1 MTMKT
6 AKLIASLAFAAAL
19 LPAAA
24 LAKPLELIVF
34 FGGANWPLWVAAD
47 KGFFGAQGLE
57 VNITSTPGSVYLV
70 QNLVQGKFDIGFA
83 TFDNVVGYDEG
94 QGEAPLDRP
103 ADLVAVVG
111 GLTGGVRLMA
121 SPGIQSIADL
131 KGQSLAVD
139 APSTGYSLVM
149 RKFLEEGGLSEA
161 DYRMDNMGGT
171 GARAQALMDGKI
183 VATIVTSPIDQGPR
197 AKGFRV
203 LADSSS
209 IGPYQATLFMVRRE
223 WARAHEAELVHFA
236 RAYIDA
242 VAWLAD
248 PAHRDE
254 AVALYLKHL
263 PKANAQSAAKA
274 WDALLGGKDEGLRK
288 DGSIDMA
295 GAATVLKL
303 RSEFGR
309 PRKDLTDLSRYV
321 DESYYRKAVAMAPSA
336 SPTNASA
343 RAGGTAEARNME
355 LVGYQDLSGRSAY
368 QPLVHRQGERWIA
381 YIGHHGGKTRNPITG
396 VDEDNGTSIVDVTDP
411 RAPKLLAHIPGE
423 PGSGESGGAQM
434 VRLCDGATL
443 PKADKSKVYLL
454 RPFGNKAHEI
464 WDVTDPARPK
474 ILTTIVKVKGTH
486 KSWWEC
492 DTGIAYLVSG
502 LDGWRVRRMTQVYD
516 LSDPAH
522 PRFIRNF
529 GLAGQQPGATGEA
542 PEELHGPIS
551 TGPQGN
557 RVYFGYGTNKRGILQ
572 IVDRKKLLE
581 GAAEPTDANLDY
593 PEVGRMYLPPTNGA
607 HTTFPVLGVPV
618 AEFAKDKEGAKR
630 DFAVIVDESLKNEC
644 EEARQMVWIAD
655 ITAEKHPFNVS
666 SWTVPEASGNFCARG
681 GRFGSHSSNENMTP
695 IYYRRMVF
703 IAFFNAGVRALD
715 IRDPYHP
722 KEVAYYIPAV
732 TDLTDKRCV
741 GKGAAE
747 RCKVAIQTNNV
758 DVDDRG
764 YVYVVDRANTGM
776 HILQLSGDARQVADF
791 R

>member
-1 MTMKT
+1 MKT
-6 AKLIASLAFAAAL
+6 SKLVACLAFVAAL

-24 LAKPLELIVF
+24 AAATPLRLIVF

-47 KGFFGAQGLE
+47 KGYFAGQGLD
-57 VNITSTPGSVYLV
+57 VSIASTPGSVYLV
-70 QNLVQGKFDIGFA
+70 ENLMAGKFDIAFA

-94 QGEAPLDRP
+94 QGEAKLDRP

-111 GLTGGVRLMA
+111 GLTGGVRLMVK
-121 SPGIQSIADL
+121 PEIRSIADL
-131 KGQSLAVD
+131 KGQSLGVD

-161 DYRMDNMGGT
+161 DYRMEDMGGT
-171 GARAQALMDGKI
+171 GKRAQALMDGKT
-183 VATIVTSPIDQGPR
+183 VGTIVTSPIDLGPR

-209 IGPYQATLFMVRRE
+209 IGPYQATLFLVRRE
-223 WARAHEAELVHFA
+223 WARAHEAELVRFA

-242 VAWLAD
+242 VRWLAD
-248 PAHRDE
+248 PSHREE
-254 AVALYLKHL
+254 AVAIYLKRL
-263 PKANAQSAAKA
+263 PKSDAASAAKA
-274 WDALLGGKDEGLRK
+274 WDALLGHDGEGLRK

-309 PRKDLTDLSRYV
+309 PRKELTDVSRYV
-321 DESYYRKAVAMAPSA
+321 DESYYRKALAMAPTQPA
-336 SPTNASA
+336 AVAAAQAP
-343 RAGGTAEARNME
+343 AGPESRNME
-355 LVGYQDLSGRSAY
+355 LVGYQDLAGRSAY

-381 YIGHHGGKTRNPITG
+381 YIGHHGGKTRNPVTG

-411 RAPKLLAHIPGE
+411 HAPKLLAHIPGE
-423 PGSGESGGAQM
+423 PGDGETGGAQM
-434 VRLCDGATL
+434 VRVCDGATL
-443 PKADKSKVYLL
+443 PKADKSRVYLL

-464 WDVTDPARPK
+464 WDVTDPAQPR
-474 ILTTIVKVKGTH
+474 IVTTIVKVKGTH

-502 LDGWRVRRMTQVYD
+502 LEGWRVRRMTQVYD

-529 GLAGQQPGATGEA
+529 GLAGQQPGASGEA

-557 RVYFGYGTNKRGILQ
+557 RIYFGYGTNKRGILQ

-581 GAAEPTDANLDY
+581 GPAEPTDANLDY

-618 AEFAKDKEGAKR
+618 AEFAKDKVGAKR
-630 DFAVIVDESLKNEC
+630 DFAVIVDESLVNEC
-644 EEARQMVWIAD
+644 GEARQMVWIAD

-732 TDLTDKRCV
+732 TDKTDKRCV
-741 GKGAAE
+741 GKGAGQ

-764 YVYVVDRANTGM
+764 YIYIVDRANTGM
-776 HILQLSGDARQVADF
+776 HILQLTGDARQVADF